1 MRLRSWKARRSWKTR
16 GKRTLIAAALTTT
29 IVAGTAGWAV
39 GNEQQP
45 VTGPPPGTQA
55 WRADH
60 TLGVR
65 LPDPATASPAR
76 VAAFLDSLS
85 EAQQDELATRHPSVV
100 GNLDGAPAA
109 LRFEA
114 NSLSLKAERSR
125 EQARETDPSLT
136 LQDHERAR
144 SLVARYEELLG
155 PGRQILAFDPRGR
168 GQVAE
173 VHGDLASAKH
183 VSVVVPGSDMD
194 LTTFD
199 RSKDEYGTPT
209 GMARSLHSAAGND
222 TAVVAW
228 VGYTTP
234 VGLGPDAATGRLAEA
249 GAPRLARFVQGLT
262 ASGTPRPAVFCH
274 SYGSVVCGLAAPRM
288 TASDLVVLGSPG
300 MRADS
305 VADLHTSARVWAAK
319 DDSDWIG
326 DVPNVELFGLGHG
339 EDPADPGFG
348 ARRVP
353 AERAEGHTGYFAP
366 GTDSLQAFAAIAE
379 TTASSTPADG
389 TVRTIGSTG
398 FDAGAPA
405 VGARPM
411 GERS

>member
-16 GKRTLIAAALTTT
+16 SKRTLIAAALTTT

-45 VTGPPPGTQA
+45 LTGPPPGTQA

-60 TLGVR
+60 TWGVR

-76 VAAFLDSLS
+76 VAAFFDSLS
-85 EAQQDELATRHPSVV
+85 EAQQHSLATRHPSVV
-100 GNLDGAPAA
+100 GNLDGAPTA

-114 NSLSLKAERSR
+114 NSLSLKAER
-125 EQARETDPSLT
+125 ARERARLSDPSLT

-144 SLVARYEELLG
+144 SLVTRYEQLLA
-155 PGRQILAFDPRGR
+155 PDRQILAFDPRGR
-168 GQVAE
+168 GQVAA
-173 VHGDLASAKH
+173 VYGDLTGAKH
-183 VSVVVPGSDMD
+183 VSVVVPGSDID
-194 LTTFD
+194 LSTFD
-199 RSKDEYGTPT
+199 RSTDEYGTPA
-209 GMARSLHSAAGND
+209 GMARSLHAAAGND

-234 VGLGPDAATGRLAEA
+234 VGLGPDAATGRLAQA

-274 SYGSVVCGLAAPRM
+274 SYGSVVCGLAAPQL

-339 EDPADPGFG
+339 EDPADPAFG

-366 GTDSLQAFAAIAE
+366 GTDSLKAFASIAE
-379 TTASSTPADG
+379 PTAHGTPDNG
-389 TVRTIGSTG
+389 T
-398 FDAGAPA
+398 ALAAPA
-405 VGARPM
+405 ADARPI
-411 GERS
+411 GERP

>member
-1 MRLRSWKARRSWKTR
+1 MRLRSWKARGTR
-16 GKRTLIAAALTTT
+16 GTWRTRSKRTLIAAALTTT
-29 IVAGTAGWAV
+29 IVAGTTGWAV

-45 VTGPPPGTQA
+45 ITGPPPGTQA

-60 TLGVR
+60 TWGVR
-65 LPDPATASPAR
+65 LPDPATTSPAR
-76 VAAFLDSLS
+76 VAAFFDSLS
-85 EAQQDELATRHPSVV
+85 EARQHRLTARHPSVV

-114 NSLSLKAERSR
+114 NSLSLKAERAR
-125 EQARETDPSLT
+125 EQARESDPDLT

-173 VHGDLASAKH
+173 VYGNLASAQH
-183 VSVVVPGSDMD
+183 VSVVVPGSDID
-194 LTTFD
+194 LSTFD
-199 RSKDEYGTPT
+199 RSTDEYGTPA
-209 GMARSLHSAAGND
+209 GMARSLRARAGD
-222 TAVVAW
+222 GTAVVAW

-234 VGLGPDAATGRLAEA
+234 VGLGLDAATGRLAEA

-262 ASGTPRPAVFCH
+262 ASGAPRPAVFCH
-274 SYGSVVCGLAAPRM
+274 SYGSVVCGLAAPRLP
-288 TASDLVVLGSPG
+288 ASDLVVLGSPG
-300 MRADS
+300 MRADN

-366 GTDSLQAFAAIAE
+366 GTDSLQAFAAIAQATAPSTPDDG
-379 TTASSTPADG
+379 TTATAAAAD
-389 TVRTIGSTG
+389 T
-398 FDAGAPA
+398 
-405 VGARPM
+405 RPI
-411 GERS
+411 GERP